1 MSKEITIVEQRAIL
15 VDVLQTVHDFCVSHD
30 IKYSLAYGT
39 LLGAVRHKGFIPWDD
54 DIDIAM
60 LRDDYEKFAQLFN
73 KENDIY
79 RFYECRN
86 DKEVNLVFGK
96 VADTRTMVI
105 EGANS
110 KNLGIAI
117 DIFPIDDFRN
127 TIEESQRYYD
137 SLKFKKMVFIMK
149 CRKVSD
155 VRSFWKKPIY
165 IMAKL
170 LFIWYPLHK
179 MALSII
185 NNLVQNRFPDSQYV
199 GFAMGLSKKMNQIE
213 ERKVWTEYC
222 ELFFEGRSFM
232 AIKEYDKYLT
242 REFGDYMKLPSE
254 KDRVPKHDF
263 YKIYWL

>member
-30 IKYSLAYGT
+30 IKYSLAFGT

-79 RFYECRN
+79 RFYDCRN
-86 DKEVNLVFGK
+86 DKDVNIVFGK

-110 KNLGIAI
+110 KNLGIAV
-117 DIFPIDDFRN
+117 DVFPIDDFRD
-127 TIEESQRYYD
+127 TVEDSQRFFN
-137 SLKFKKMVFIMK
+137 SLRFSKIVYILK

-155 VRSFWKKPIY
+155 VRSMWKKPIY
-165 IMAKL
+165 VMAKMIL
-170 LFIWYPLHK
+170 GWYSLHK
-179 MALSII
+179 LVLSMN
-185 NNLVQNRFPDSQYV
+185 NNLVQNRFPNSRYV
-199 GFAMGLSKKMNQIE
+199 GYAMGLGKESNQFD
-213 ERKVWTEYC
+213 ERKMWTEHC
-222 ELFFEGRSFM
+222 ELLFEGRSFM

-242 REFGDYMKLPSE
+242 REFGNYMQLPPE
-254 KDRVPKHDF
+254 KDRVSEHDF
-263 YKIYWL
+263 FKIYWL